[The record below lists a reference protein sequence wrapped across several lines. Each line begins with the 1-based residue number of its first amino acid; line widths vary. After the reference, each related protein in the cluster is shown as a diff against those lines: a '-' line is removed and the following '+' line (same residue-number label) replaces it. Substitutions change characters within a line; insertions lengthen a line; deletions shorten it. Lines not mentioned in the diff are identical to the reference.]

1 MSKYGNTKLWNDVKE
16 FMAIRNTV
24 VEVYKGMP
32 DRSAQKSSVKKNYI
46 AFIDERMKTWHPK
59 LQELINR
66 NFEEDNMKDA
76 TLKEGK

>member
-1 MSKYGNTKLWNDVKE
+1 
-16 FMAIRNTV
+16 MAIRNTV

-32 DRSAQKSSVKKNYI
+32 DRSSQKSNVKKNYI

-66 NFEEDNMKDA
+66 NFEEDTMKDA
-76 TLKEGK
+76 TLREGK